1 MTDPSVFAVLPE
13 GRRNWAVASIFGQA
27 GRLAALHAILDPR
40 IDSSDNLIYLGNL
53 LGRGDV
59 AATIDELLLFRRS
72 LMARRLKDGAGEVVY
87 LRGSQEEM
95 WHKLLQ
101 MQFAANPGEVLEWM
115 LGQGVGAT
123 LAAYAGS
130 VDEGRTAAR
139 LGAVALSR
147 WTNHLRAA
155 VRAMDGHD
163 QLISTLRRAAYTPD
177 NTLLFVN
184 AGVDPRRPL
193 SAQRD
198 SFWWGSREFEM
209 SNGPYDGFRRVVRGA
224 DPRRAGVVVREGM
237 TSLDGGCGFGGPLIA
252 GCFDAQGELIDVVE
266 A

>member
-13 GRRNWAVASIFGQA
+13 GRCCWAVASIFGQV
-27 GRLAALHAILDPR
+27 GRLVTLHTLLDPR
-40 IDSSDNLIYLGNL
+40 IAPADNLVYLGNF

-59 AATIDELLLFRRS
+59 AATVDEMLLFRRA
-72 LMARRLKDGAGEVVY
+72 LMARRLDDDAGDIVY

-101 MQFAANPGEVLEWM
+101 MQFAPNPSEVLEWM
-115 LGQGVGAT
+115 LAQGVGAT
-123 LAAYAGS
+123 LDAYNGS
-130 VDEGRTAAR
+130 ASEGRTAAR

-147 WTNHLRAA
+147 WTNQLRAEIRA
-155 VRAMDGHD
+155 VDGHD
-163 QLISTLRRAAYTPD
+163 QLISALRRAAYTRD
-177 NTLLFVN
+177 NALLFVN

-198 SFWWGSREFEM
+198 SFWWGSREFEA
-209 SNGPYDGFRRVVRGA
+209 SGAPYDGFRRVIRGA
-224 DPRRAGVVVREGM
+224 DPRRAGIVVRDGM
-237 TSLDGGCGFGGPLIA
+237 TSLDAGCGFGGPLVA
-252 GCFDAQGELIDVVE
+252 GCFDAAGELVDLIE

>member
-13 GRRNWAVASIFGQA
+13 GRRNWAVASIFGEID
-27 GRLAALHAILDPR
+27 RLAALHAILDAR
-40 IDSSDNLIYLGNL
+40 IAPQDNLIYLGNL

-59 AATIDELLLFRRS
+59 GATVDELLLFRRAI
-72 LMARRLKDGAGEVVY
+72 LARRLTDDCGEIVF

-101 MQFAANPGEVLEWM
+101 MQFAPNPGEVLEWM
-115 LGQGVGAT
+115 LSQGIGAT
-123 LAAYAGS
+123 LQAYGGTLA
-130 VDEGRTAAR
+130 EGRTAAR

-147 WTNHLRAA
+147 WTNQLR
-155 VRAMDGHD
+155 VAMRERDGHER
-163 QLISTLRRAAYTPD
+163 LMTELRRAAYTRD
-177 NTLLFVN
+177 GTILFVN

-198 SFWWGSREFEM
+198 SFWWGSREFETM
-209 SNGPYDGFRRVVRGA
+209 TGTYAGFRRIVRGA
-224 DPRRAGVVVREGM
+224 GPRRSGVVIGEPVA
-237 TSLDGGCGFGGPLIA
+237 SIDGGCGAGGPLVA
-252 GCFDAQGELIDVVE
+252 ACFAADGAVLDVIE